1 LHSFDQEIAVRQL
14 GRSAQQQ
21 RGAIVVF
28 AAIGMSV
35 VVIMLSLA
43 DIGFLYYYKRE
54 YQKAADLAAMAGA
67 RRLVSKSP
75 GVRSCDDNARP
86 AAIDN
91 AARNLGGKNYAL
103 QVECGRWNP
112 RASTL
117 DGRLD
122 TSVDIDE
129 LDAVRAIVSGT
140 PPRFLAFSPS
150 PTISA
155 RAIALA
161 DQPLAQLTIRSGVAS
176 INSEQSALLD
186 AIVGGFLGGSISLPV
201 AAWNGL
207 LNTDINLLNY
217 LDALALDLGIDAGN
231 YDQVLG
237 AEVTMGQ
244 LFDVAADVLNRGGG
258 AGEVS
263 AAVSGLNQLLG
274 VNLPGFSSPAQLGD
288 LLGVQAGTPAS
299 ALDLGLNVLDLV
311 QGGAQLASG
320 GSVATVNLPVV
331 GVPGFAAV
339 GVKLQAIEPPML
351 SSVGNPALAQA
362 NPNGPDR
369 IYVRTAQVRAL
380 IDIDLG
386 GVTGLASSLTAAVS
400 PLLSPIIN
408 FLNSAGFGGL
418 NLLEAVGDLLQDVF
432 ALLLTACNNN
442 CQSRNAVYAE
452 ALAQPLQISLD
463 AAAANARV
471 TGYDCSSG
479 KSLDVAAETSVAH
492 LRIGRMTESDV
503 FSSVGTPTVD
513 PVSVI
518 EIGYRRVRPQSCFV
532 ILGIGSCSN
541 EQWEQPDG
549 TWLTNGQVTAR
560 RYVIS
565 GLGVKV
571 DAPVGSATYPN
582 LQYTNPDLPEVGQP
596 PEFQDISTSNVV
608 GSLATTLQNVTIEP
622 YASAPN
628 GLLGNLLNGTIGFLS
643 QVIANLQ
650 DVIRGVLAALLDPL
664 LDTLLPLLGIN
675 LATAEV
681 GANLSCDGG
690 GATLVN

>member
-1 LHSFDQEIAVRQL
+1 MRQPVRN
-14 GRSAQQQ
+14 AQRQQ
-21 RGAIVVF
+21 RGAVMVF
-28 AAIGMSV
+28 AAIGLSV
-35 VVIMLSLA
+35 VVITLSLA
-43 DIGFLYYYKRE
+43 DIGFLYFYKRE

-67 RRLVSKSP
+67 RHLVSKVT

-86 AAIDN
+86 AAVDN
-91 AARNLGGKNYAL
+91 AARNLGGRSYSL

-122 TSVDIDE
+122 TSVDTDE

-140 PPRFLAFSPS
+140 PPRFLPFSPS
-150 PTISA
+150 PTITA
-155 RAIALA
+155 RAIAIA

-176 INSEQSALLD
+176 INTEQSVLLNG
-186 AIVGGFLGGSISLPV
+186 IVGGFLGGSINLPV
-201 AAWNGL
+201 AAWTGL

-217 LDALALDLGIDAGN
+217 LDALALDLGLDVGN

-237 AEVTMGQ
+237 TQVTVGQ
-244 LFDVAADVLNRGGG
+244 LLDVAADVLNRGGG
-258 AGEVS
+258 TGEIN
-263 AAVSGLNQLLG
+263 AAIGGLNQLVG
-274 VNLPGFSSPAQLGD
+274 VNLPGLSQPVQLGE
-288 LLGVQAGTPAS
+288 LLGIQTGMPSS

-311 QGGAQLASG
+311 QGGAQLASV
-320 GSVATVNLPVV
+320 GSVASVNLPVV
-331 GVPGFAAV
+331 GIPGVATI
-339 GVKLQAIEPPML
+339 GVKLKAIEPPVP
-351 SSVGNPALAQA
+351 SAVGNPALARV

-380 IDIDLG
+380 IDVDLS
-386 GVTGLASSLTAAVS
+386 GVTGLANSLTDAVS
-400 PLLSPIIN
+400 PLLTPIIN
-408 FLNSAGFGGL
+408 FLNTAGYGGL
-418 NLLEAVGDLLQDVF
+418 NLLNAVGNLLQDVF
-432 ALLLTACNNN
+432 AVLLNICNNN
-442 CQSRNAVYAE
+442 CPSRNAIYAE

-471 TGYDCSSG
+471 ADYDCSAG
-479 KSLDVAAETSVAH
+479 KALDVAAETSVAY

-503 FSSVGTPTVD
+503 FSGAGTPTVD

-518 EIGYRRVRPQSCFV
+518 EIGYRRVRPQSCVV
-532 ILGIGSCSN
+532 ILGLGSCSN
-541 EQWEQPDG
+541 EQWEQVNG
-549 TWLTNGQVTAR
+549 TWLTNGKATAR

-565 GLGVKV
+565 GLGLRV
-571 DAPVGSATYPN
+571 DAPVGSATFPD
-582 LQYTNPDLPEVGQP
+582 LQYSSPDLPEVGQP
-596 PEFQDISTSNVV
+596 PEFQSISTSSVV
-608 GSLATTLQNVTIEP
+608 GSLASTLQNVTIEP

-628 GLLGNLLNGTIGFLS
+628 GVLGNLLNGTIAFLA

-650 DVIRGVLAALLDPL
+650 DVIRNVLAALLDPL
-664 LDTLLPLLGIN
+664 LNTLLPLLGIN